1 VEVTINGATRELVND
16 CSVAELLHMLAVR
29 AARVAV
35 EVNEEVVAR
44 DTYAD
49 RRLTPGD
56 RVEIVHFVGGG

>member
-1 VEVTINGATRELVND
+1 MTINGETRELVD
-16 CSVAELLHMLAVR
+16 GCSVAELLHLLTVR

-44 DTYAD
+44 DAYAD